1 MNKKIIGIALLLG
14 LSVIT
19 MDAMQQRRRGV
30 RGPRQRGVRAQQI
43 PAAQQKHRQLKQQF
57 LQLRRNLGLTDPS
70 PLKTKMKKVRQ
81 SGQYTQADFNRIREE
96 LNNLL
101 SKQLLTDADIKRLD
115 QKINELQRMNPARYP
130 RAEDYRELYNLR
142 R

>member
-19 MDAMQQRRRGV
+19 MDAMQQRRGIRGT
-30 RGPRQRGVRAQQI
+30 GQRRTRTQQI

-70 PLKTKMKKVRQ
+70 PAKTKIKKVRQ

-115 QKINELQRMNPARYP
+115 QKINELQGMNPARYP
-130 RAEDYRELYNLR
+130 RAEDYRELYRLR
-142 R
+142 Q